1 MSCELCRTFIL
12 DYLHNPLHQQD
23 RLSATFHH
31 STLLK
36 HKETVYFWIQR
47 ALLRLTH
54 PILKKAKSDTEMD
67 FWLANQQ
74 TVEKEAWNKAF
85 LKNLKQSNTTLCIE
99 LTQLQT
105 VCEECGFVNHNTGL
119 FFLENYILPLLQMA
133 LEIHSEHS
141 IKHQEAP
148 VSLYKQYTEKQ
159 LREEY
164 GNLYD

>member
-1 MSCELCRTFIL
+1 MACELCRAFIL
-12 DYLHNPLHQQD
+12 DYLHNPLHQQE

-36 HKETVYFWIQR
+36 YKDTVCFWIQR
-47 ALLRLTH
+47 ALLQLSH
-54 PILKKAKSDTEMD
+54 PMLKKAKSDSEMD

-85 LKNLKQSNTTLCIE
+85 LKHLKQSNTTLCIE

-105 VCEECGFVNHNTGL
+105 VCEECGFVKHNTGL

-141 IKHQEAP
+141 KTPIEP
-148 VSLYKQYTEKQ
+148 PSPLYTKYTQKQ